1 MGLVDE
7 RVARD
12 GEPVQI
18 RSDGQDWVVSWHPPP
33 DPPDGIPHGAE
44 GVCVTPS
51 GDVVLISS
59 DGSAW
64 DLPGG
69 RPEAGETWEDTLR
82 REMLEEACAVVTGAR
97 LLGFN
102 RGECVAGHE
111 QGRVIVRSTWRA
123 DVDLQPW
130 APQFEIPH
138 RRVVTPAD
146 AWANFDGHPFGAFVR
161 RELLEAGLAP

>member
-1 MGLVDE
+1 M
-7 RVARD
+7 
-12 GEPVQI
+12 
-18 RSDGQDWVVSWHPPP
+18 SWHPPP

-44 GVCVTPS
+44 GVCVTPT

-64 DLPGG
+64 DLPAG

-82 REMLEEACAVVTGAR
+82 REMLEEACATVVAAR

-111 QGRVIVRSTWRA
+111 QGRVLVRSTWRA
-123 DVDLQPW
+123 DVSLGPW
-130 APQFEIPH
+130 DPRFEIPY
-138 RRVVTPAD
+138 RRVVAPAE
-146 AWANFDGHPFGAFVR
+146 AWANLAGSPFEAFIR
-161 RELLEAGLAP
+161 RELLEAGLRPVRRAAGRRPSPG